1 MTTVQNTT
9 AENGSVVDATG
20 TTVVDAVQLAQAGH
34 RIFVAALT
42 AEQLIATTK
51 VDRYNSSL
59 RPGDPNQG
67 YQRPPERSRITRIGT
82 YLIKKQGDGLYPN
95 AVLLG
100 SRTPLLFDAISRRL
114 ELPGEPTLRVIDGQ
128 HRIAGLRY
136 AIEEKGEST
145 LAFLP
150 IPTVIVEIQD
160 HTEEMNQF
168 RIINGTAKAVRTD
181 LVNSILT
188 AIAEE
193 QGSDVIPE
201 KDHWRVVV
209 TKAVDALNR
218 RDDSP
223 WQDILLMPD
232 EVGASGSGKI
242 TRATSAITSIRII
255 YDWLEQFGF
264 LAGKNLD
271 ERAEYLTDV
280 LVAYWRA
287 IRNVVPDAF
296 ENPADYVIQKTPGLF
311 ALHYLLR
318 DSLLGDIYRGRR
330 AWDES
335 TFEEFIVD
343 SPEIADA
350 NFWHKDASRA
360 AAYGSMKGFRDLA
373 DLLIDSIA
381 P

>member
-1 MTTVQNTT
+1 MTTEQTVS
-9 AENGSVVDATG
+9 AETVDTIVVDAIPMS
-20 TTVVDAVQLAQAGH
+20 QAGH
-34 RIFVAALT
+34 RIFVTALT
-42 AEQLIATTK
+42 AEQLIATTT
-51 VDRYNSSL
+51 VDPYNSSL
-59 RPGDPNQG
+59 RPGDLNQG

-100 SRTPLLFDAISRRL
+100 SRTPLLFDAMSRRL
-114 ELPGEPTLRVIDGQ
+114 ELPKPAALQVIDGQ

-136 AIEEKGEST
+136 AIEEKHESN

-150 IPTVIVEIQD
+150 IPVVIVEIQD

-193 QGSDVIPE
+193 HGADAIPE
-201 KDHWRVVV
+201 KDVWKVVV

-223 WQDILLMPD
+223 WKDVLLMPD
-232 EVGASGSGKI
+232 EVSTASTSGKM
-242 TRATSAITSIRII
+242 TRATSAITSIRFI

-264 LAGKNLD
+264 LAGMDLD
-271 ERAEYLTDV
+271 QRAAYLADV

-287 IRNVVPDAF
+287 IRNVVPHAF
-296 ENPADYVIQKTPGLF
+296 ANPADYVIQKTPGLF
-311 ALHYLLR
+311 SLHYLLK
-318 DSLLGDIYRGRR
+318 DSLLGDIFRGRR
-330 AWDES
+330 SWDES
-335 TFEEFIVD
+335 TFQEFIAA
-343 SPEIADA
+343 SPEISDAD
-350 NFWHKDASRA
+350 FWHKNSGRA

-373 DLLIDSIA
+373 DFLIKSVA